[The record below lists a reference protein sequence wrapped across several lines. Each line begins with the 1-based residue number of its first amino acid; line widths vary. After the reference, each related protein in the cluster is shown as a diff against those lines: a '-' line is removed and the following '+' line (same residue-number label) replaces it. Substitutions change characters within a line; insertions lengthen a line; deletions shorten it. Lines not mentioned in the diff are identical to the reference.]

1 MTNVWYVKNILANCD
16 GNMYLPILHL
26 PRVELHCKLHEKLHS
41 VTGPLIYVP
50 LKFQFFLQILYSM
63 IYQVDSAQFSSP
75 LLQHNPLVINLLC
88 FYMGQIFNENITV
101 KRCAGT
107 KELLVQM
114 TESSNACFVSKK
126 TQAANNGTA

>member
-26 PRVELHCKLHEKLHS
+26 VRVELHCKLHEKLHR

-63 IYQVDSAQFSSP
+63 IYQVDSAQLSSP
-75 LLQHNPLVINLLC
+75 LLQHNPLVINLVC
-88 FYMGQIFNENITV
+88 FYMGQTFNENITV

-107 KELLVQM
+107 QELLVQM
-114 TESSNACFVSKK
+114 TKSSNACFVSKK
-126 TQAANNGTA
+126 TQAANNGTG